1 MSITTNV
8 YGEIIGEDD
17 YKRVE
22 DIFNKDDIKSDEEKC
37 LISNKIRCACGLIL
51 RVSGLKAHVSSSF
64 IHKKRMIEAGMGG
77 VYDIYCHPYRPYSR
91 KEKGIK
97 FYKERVILNF
107 D

>member
-8 YGEIIGEDD
+8 YGEILDEDD

-22 DIFNKDDIKSDEEKC
+22 TIFNRNEIKTDEEKC

-51 RVSGLKAHVSSSF
+51 SVSGLKAHVSSSF
-64 IHKKRMIEAGMGG
+64 IHKKRMIEIGCG
-77 VYDIYCHPYRPYSR
+77 DIYCHPYKPFSR
-91 KEKGIK
+91 KEHSVK